1 MICSLMNIDNLE
13 VGKVFKDIID
23 NTIIHMV
30 NRLIITHKILI

>member
-23 NTIIHMV
+23 NTITHIV
-30 NRLIITHKILI
+30 NSPIITHKILI